1 MQRPS
6 APCSGRPHIEAFCK
20 KIRSVFVSFV
30 TFCEDSSLMIFN
42 GLCRPMAL
50 IGLGFCLAAVA
61 EAGTPVRLYVR
72 AVPITIFGKTGEVIA
87 IEQENGAM
95 GLHIKESDGFNV
107 DVVNQLKEPTS
118 IHWHGLILPALMDG
132 VPFVSQDP
140 IPPGGTYHYEFP
152 LKQSGTYWLHSH
164 YGLQEQ
170 QLASAPLILESE
182 EQNAKADEQ
191 YTVLLSDYS
200 FTSPAKILNRLK
212 RGMQGMKDMKGMKGM
227 KGMQGMKPM
236 KGMKSMKDMS
246 MAKMPA
252 TQKLFAQK
260 WDGTG
265 FVRVVTEGGLP
276 DTDVK
281 YDALI
286 ANRRTIDDPEVF
298 RVKPGHTVLL
308 RIIAGSAATNFL
320 VNTGALTSQLTAV
333 DGKDIEAVSGT
344 YFQLG
349 IAQRIDLLMKIP
361 DQGGVFPI
369 LAQGE
374 GTKQQCGVVLATEG
388 EKSRKIPLE
397 AELATAGLDNTQE
410 LRLKTKD
417 PLPDKPVDRSLSCIL
432 GGDMAKYSWTING
445 AAYPNWNSLDVKEN
459 ERVEIV
465 FRNDTGMTHPM
476 HLHGHDFEVT
486 EIDGTEVQGA
496 LRDTL
501 IVPPKSTIKVIFD
514 ANNPGVWAFHCHIL
528 YHAAVGM
535 FTVLK
540 YDGADTKFWQ
550 PEKTLTE
557 LSGSR

>member
-1 MQRPS
+1 
-6 APCSGRPHIEAFCK
+6 
-20 KIRSVFVSFV
+20 
-30 TFCEDSSLMIFN
+30 
-42 GLCRPMAL
+42 MAVL
-50 IGLGFCLAAVA
+50 IGLGFCFAAVA

-72 AVPITIFGKTGEVIA
+72 AVPITIFGKIGETIA

-95 GLHIKESDGFNV
+95 DLQVKAADGFDV
-107 DVVNQLKEPTS
+107 EVVNQLKEPTC
-118 IHWHGLILPALMDG
+118 IHWHGLILPASMDG

-140 IPPGGTYHYEFP
+140 IPPGGAYHYQFP

-170 QLASAPLILESE
+170 LLAAAPLILESE

-191 YTVLLSDYS
+191 FTLLLSDYS
-200 FTSPAKILNRLK
+200 FTPPAKILERLK
-212 RGMQGMKDMKGMKGM
+212 GGGQKMDNMSKG
-227 KGMQGMKPM
+227 
-236 KGMKSMKDMS
+236 
-246 MAKMPA
+246 KMPA
-252 TQKLFAQK
+252 TQKLYAQK

-265 FVRVVTEGGLP
+265 FTRTVVESELP

-286 ANRRTIDDPEVF
+286 ANRRTLDDPQVF
-298 RVKPGHTVLL
+298 QVKPGHTVLL
-308 RIIAGSAATNFL
+308 RIIAGSAATNFF
-320 VNTGALTSQLTAV
+320 VNTGALMSQLTAV
-333 DGKDIEAVSGT
+333 DGKDVEPVPGN

-349 IAQRIDLLMKIP
+349 LAQRIDLLMTIP
-361 DQGGVFPI
+361 AQGGAFPI

-374 GTKQQCGVVLATEG
+374 GTTQQCGVVLATEG
-388 EKSRKIPLE
+388 EKSVRIPLN
-397 AELATAGLDNTQE
+397 AELAAAGLDNLQE
-410 LRLKTKD
+410 LKLKAKH
-417 PLPDKPVDRSLSCIL
+417 PMPSKPADRSLSCIL

-445 AAYPNWNSLDVKEN
+445 AAYPNRNSLDVKEN

-476 HLHGHDFEVT
+476 HLHGHDVQVT

-496 LRDTL
+496 VRDTVM
-501 IVPPKSTIKVIFD
+501 VPPKSTIKVIFD

-540 YDGADTKFWQ
+540 YDGADTRFWQ

-557 LSGSR
+557 LSVGR

>member
-1 MQRPS
+1 
-6 APCSGRPHIEAFCK
+6 
-20 KIRSVFVSFV
+20 
-30 TFCEDSSLMIFN
+30 MIFK
-42 GLCRPMAL
+42 GLFGPMAAL
-50 IGLGFCLAAVA
+50 IGLGFSFPAVA
-61 EAGTPVRLYVR
+61 EAGGPVRLYVR
-72 AVPITIFGKTGEVIA
+72 TVPITIFGKTGEVIA

-95 GLHIKESDGFNV
+95 GLQVKESDGFNV
-107 DVVNQLKEPTS
+107 EVVNQLKEPTS

-140 IPPGGTYHYEFP
+140 IPPGETYHYQFP

-170 QLASAPLILESE
+170 LLAAAPLILESE
-182 EQNAKADEQ
+182 AQNAKADEQ

-200 FTSPAKILNRLK
+200 FTSSAKILERLK
-212 RGMQGMKDMKGMKGM
+212 GGMRDMGG
-227 KGMQGMKPM
+227 
-236 KGMKSMKDMS
+236 MS
-246 MAKMPA
+246 MGKTPA
-252 TQKLFAQK
+252 TQKLYGQK

-265 FVRVVTEGGLP
+265 FVRTVIEGGLP

-286 ANRRTIDDPEVF
+286 ANRRTVDDPEVF

-308 RIIAGSAATNFL
+308 RIIAGSAATNFF

-333 DGKDIEAVSGT
+333 DGKDIEPVSGN

-361 DQGGVFPI
+361 DKGDAFPI

-388 EKSRKIPLE
+388 AKSPKIPVE
-397 AELATAGLDNTQE
+397 AQLAAAGLDNTQE
-410 LRLKTKD
+410 LRLKAKD
-417 PLPDKPVDRSLSCIL
+417 PLPNEPVDRSLSCIL
-432 GGDMAKYSWTING
+432 GGNMAKYYWTING
-445 AAYPNWNSLDVKEN
+445 AAYPNRNSLDVKEN

-465 FRNDTGMTHPM
+465 FRNDTGMSHPM
-476 HLHGHDFEVT
+476 HLHGHDVQVM

-535 FTVLK
+535 FTVLR

-557 LSGSR
+557 LKGER

>member
-1 MQRPS
+1 
-6 APCSGRPHIEAFCK
+6 
-20 KIRSVFVSFV
+20 
-30 TFCEDSSLMIFN
+30 MIFK
-42 GLCRPMAL
+42 GLFRQMAAL
-50 IGLGFCLAAVA
+50 TGLVVVFSFAAAA
-61 EAGTPVRLYVR
+61 EAGSPVRLYVR
-72 AVPITIFGKTGEVIA
+72 SVPITIFGKAGEVIA

-95 GLHIKESDGFNV
+95 GLHLQESDGFNV
-107 DVVNQLKEPTS
+107 EVVNQLKEPTS

-140 IPPGGTYHYEFP
+140 IPPGETYHYQFP

-170 QLASAPLILESE
+170 LLASAPLILESE
-182 EQNAKADEQ
+182 DQKAKADEQ

-200 FTSPAKILNRLK
+200 FTPPARILKRLK
-212 RGMQGMKDMKGMKGM
+212 AGMQEMGGM
-227 KGMQGMKPM
+227 
-236 KGMKSMKDMS
+236 SMK
-246 MAKMPA
+246 KMPA
-252 TQKLFAQK
+252 TQKLYAQK
-260 WDGTG
+260 WDEPG
-265 FVRVVTEGGLP
+265 FARSVIDGGLP
-276 DTDVK
+276 DTDIK

-286 ANRRTIDDPEVF
+286 ANRRTVDDPEVF

-308 RIIAGSAATNFL
+308 RMIAGSAATNFF

-333 DGKDIEAVSGT
+333 DGKDVEPVSGN

-349 IAQRIDLLMKIP
+349 IAQRIDLLVKIP
-361 DQGGVFPI
+361 DQGGTFPI
-369 LAQGE
+369 VAQGE
-374 GTKQQCGVVLATEG
+374 GTTQQCGVVLATEG
-388 EKSRKIPLE
+388 EKIPKIPLE
-397 AELATAGLDNTQE
+397 AEFATAGLDNTQE
-410 LRLKTKD
+410 LRLKAKD
-417 PLPDKPVDRSLSCIL
+417 PLPNRPVDRMLSCIL
-432 GGDMAKYSWTING
+432 AGNMAKYYWTING
-445 AAYPNWNSLDVKEN
+445 AVYPNRNSLDVKEN

-465 FRNDTGMTHPM
+465 LRNDTGMTHPM
-476 HLHGHDFEVT
+476 HLHGHDVEVT

-501 IVPPKSTIKVIFD
+501 IVPPKTTIKVIFD

-557 LSGSR
+557 FSAEP